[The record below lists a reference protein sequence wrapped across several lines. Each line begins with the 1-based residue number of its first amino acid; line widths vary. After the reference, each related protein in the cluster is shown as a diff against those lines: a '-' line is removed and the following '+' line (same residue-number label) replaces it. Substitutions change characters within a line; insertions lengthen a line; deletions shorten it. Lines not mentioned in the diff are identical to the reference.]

1 MRICKLLTKKFI
13 FCALIC
19 VSRLKTTAKMKKTFW
34 KFMLLLYSHYFKKSF
49 QFENFYR
56 SVFRR
61 KILKPLFVWSSIH
74 SIGIFF
80 FAGRKCVDLVVIFNK
95 GREKNFCGIFTKLK
109 KLCLHK
115 IFNIGLTTKVNSR
128 EFCVFILDVKCTELQ
143 YC

>member
-80 FAGRKCVDLVVIFNK
+80 FAGRKYVDLVVIFNK
-95 GREKNFCGIFTKLK
+95 GSEETFVVFLQNRKSCVCVRYLILVWPRKLIPVNFPFLYS
-109 KLCLHK
+109 L
-115 IFNIGLTTKVNSR
+115 
-128 EFCVFILDVKCTELQ
+128 
-143 YC
+143 